1 MQTLPQTGAGQLMA
15 DQRGGLAASA
25 LDPDPMLQFRRW
37 FDEALSSNLPQPEA
51 MTIATASR
59 DGRPSAR
66 MVLLKGVDDRGF
78 EFFTNYLSRKG
89 RELQD
94 NPHAALVFHW
104 ESLGRQV
111 RVEGTVVRLS
121 SEESDAYF
129 RSRPLENQLSSWA
142 SMQSEL
148 TTREELDRK
157 FEEVKQ
163 LYRGRPVPR
172 PQHWGGYR
180 VVPERMEFWQRRFAR
195 MNDRVLY
202 ARRLDGTWSRAHLA
216 P

>member
-1 MQTLPQTGAGQLMA
+1 
-15 DQRGGLAASA
+15 
-25 LDPDPMLQFRRW
+25 MLQFRRW

-142 SMQSEL
+142 SMQSEV

-180 VVPERMEFWQRRFAR
+180 IVPERMEFWQRRFAR

>member
-1 MQTLPQTGAGQLMA
+1 MA

-180 VVPERMEFWQRRFAR
+180 IVPERMEFWQRRFAR

>member
-1 MQTLPQTGAGQLMA
+1 MA

>member
-1 MQTLPQTGAGQLMA
+1 MA

-51 MTIATASR
+51 MTTATASR

-142 SMQSEL
+142 SMQSEV

-180 VVPERMEFWQRRFAR
+180 IVPERMEFWQRRFAR